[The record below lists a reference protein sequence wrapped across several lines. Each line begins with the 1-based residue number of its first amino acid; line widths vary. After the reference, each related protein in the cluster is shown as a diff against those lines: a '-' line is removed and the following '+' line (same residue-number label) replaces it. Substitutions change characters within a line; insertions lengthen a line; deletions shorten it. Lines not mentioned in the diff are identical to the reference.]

1 MIRPNIKVMRRDR
14 SNQIVVSCI
23 SKYNDKT
30 YIKVMRR
37 DRSNQIVVSC
47 ISKYNDKTY
56 IKV

>member
-1 MIRPNIKVMRRDR
+1 M
-14 SNQIVVSCI
+14 SCI

-56 IKV
+56 IKVM